1 MTWVPPDPP
10 LHTAGFALRQFRVDD
25 AGAVV
30 AACVDP
36 DIPRFT
42 FMKDG
47 LTESEAIEWIERSIE
62 WWSSGHPRFAIVDEA
77 DKRLLGQVGVAVNEH
92 HRSAEAYYWVV
103 EEARGRGV
111 ASGALG
117 LVADWVFSK
126 GVERLFLLVHPE
138 NGPSNRVAER
148 CGFIR
153 EGVLRAYEPIKGR
166 RPDLVSWSLLPQD
179 PRPWHK

>member
-1 MTWVPPDPP
+1 
-10 LHTAGFALRQFRVDD
+10 
-25 AGAVV
+25 
-30 AACVDP
+30 
-36 DIPRFT
+36 
-42 FMKDG
+42 
-47 LTESEAIEWIERSIE
+47 
-62 WWSSGHPRFAIVDEA
+62 
-77 DKRLLGQVGVAVNEH
+77 
-92 HRSAEAYYWVV
+92 
-103 EEARGRGV
+103 
-111 ASGALG
+111 
-117 LVADWVFSK
+117 VADWVFSK